1 MKLKPLTAV
10 DRLYVTCS
18 MTRDSE
24 DIGAAELA
32 AAHRRQGYSQ
42 IGVHYV
48 IRRNGVIETGRPT
61 SLPGSMSRD
70 MNHRAIQVCLIGGL
84 NDHLEPYGSFTSE
97 QLRALDELKFA
108 LECAGSDHLET
119 HYGPEPPLKTLR

>member
-1 MKLKPLTAV
+1 
-10 DRLYVTCS
+10 

-48 IRRNGVIETGRPT
+48 IRRNGVIEAGRPT
-61 SLPGSMSRD
+61 NLPGSMSRD
-70 MNHRAIQVCLIGGL
+70 MNHRALQVCLIGGL
-84 NDHLEPYGSFTSE
+84 NDHLEPYGSFTAAQTNALSE
-97 QLRALDELKFA
+97 IAVTNG
-108 LECAGSDHLET
+108 LEAET
-119 HYGPEPPLKTLR
+119 HYGHESPLKPLR

>member
-1 MKLKPLTAV
+1 
-10 DRLYVTCS
+10 

-24 DIGAAELA
+24 DIGAVELA

-48 IRRNGVIETGRPT
+48 IRRNGVVETGRPT
-61 SLPGSMSRD
+61 SLPGAMSHD

-84 NDHLEPYGSFTSE
+84 TDLLEPYGSFTAA
-97 QLRALDELKFA
+97 QLEALRDVHES
-108 LECAGSDHLET
+108 LEIAGSDVLAI
-119 HYGPEPPLKTLR
+119 HYGPEAPLKTIR

>member
-48 IRRNGVIETGRPT
+48 IRRNGVIESGRSTG
-61 SLPGSMSRD
+61 LPGSMSRD

-84 NDHLEPYGSFTSE
+84 NDHMEPYGSFTTE
-97 QLRALDELKFA
+97 QTRALSELHFS
-108 LECAGSDHLET
+108 LETAGSDVLEI
-119 HYGPEPPLKTLR
+119 HYGPESPLKTIR

>member
-48 IRRNGVIETGRPT
+48 IRRNGVIEAGRSTG
-61 SLPGSMSRD
+61 LPGSMSRD

-84 NDHLEPYGSFTSE
+84 NDHLEPYGSFTTE
-97 QLRALDELKFA
+97 QLRALSELHFS
-108 LECAGSDHLET
+108 LETAGSDQLEI
-119 HYGPEPPLKTLR
+119 HYGPESPLKPLR